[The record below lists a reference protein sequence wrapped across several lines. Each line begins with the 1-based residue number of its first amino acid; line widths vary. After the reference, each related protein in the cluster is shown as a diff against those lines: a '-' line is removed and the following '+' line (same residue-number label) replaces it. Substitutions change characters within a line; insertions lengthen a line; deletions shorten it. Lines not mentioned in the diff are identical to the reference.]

1 MADFAN
7 VQPDEYKLLGRN
19 FSAGRPFGIKG
30 VTIHHMAGDLN
41 GSQCN
46 GIWKGN
52 GCSAHYSVDRNGYIV
67 QAIKTKAMTGNVAR
81 WTAIAVS
88 AGCGALTAMSGG
100 VPTEPSAWV
109 TSIFAA
115 VGGVQVAYAA
125 FKSVG
130 ITDKWLDALLALGDI
145 KED

>member
-1 MADFAN
+1 MAEL
-7 VQPDEYKLLGRN
+7 Q
-19 FSAGRPFGIKG
+19 AGLTVCTVLVVP
-30 VTIHHMAGDLN
+30 
-41 GSQCN
+41 
-46 GIWKGN
+46 
-52 GCSAHYSVDRNGYIV
+52 YIV
-67 QAIKTKAMTGNVAR
+67 QAIKTKAMTGSVAR

-88 AGCGALTAMSGG
+88 AGCGALTAMAGG
-100 VPTEPSAWV
+100 VPTDPSAWV
-109 TSIFAA
+109 TSIFSC